1 MSIAATFTDLGI
13 RAKIFCGFGSL
24 LVIAGGLAGFGTY
37 QMSEIHHQVSTM
49 QDVTGNM
56 QRVLTV
62 NHDIETMRRAQILY
76 RFDGDKEQLKEF
88 AAAEAEARNLLAASA
103 KAALSEDRRRIYSAT
118 QDSVTDLGAMMR
130 QFVEL
135 VDRAA
140 SERTTLTAGEDALT
154 AAAARL
160 VAEAHAAHDP
170 ALSDAAAQIERAI
183 LLVRVANWRFLA
195 VHDRSG
201 VGTLNTNADK
211 ALAAIT
217 AMEKIANE
225 GIVAVLPSIRN
236 GLTDYVSDFNA
247 ASSVIS
253 KSNDLYD
260 QQMRPKM
267 LSVQKDLATAAASLT
282 RRYETTS
289 QDIDAGFSTIALVHE
304 VIAVF
309 AMIFGVVLAML
320 VGRGIAG
327 PVSRMAGAMRKLAD
341 GDLTVEVPESARRDE
356 IGAMAEAMGIFQRNA
371 IEAARRVDDQE
382 AERVVKQ
389 QRAANLEILTGAFEK
404 TAGDLVAMVSSAA
417 AELQVTATSMT
428 GTAGQTT
435 QQATTVAAAAEEA
448 SVNVQTVASAAE
460 ELAASIGEIS
470 RQVGQSARIAGKA
483 VEDAKRTDTVVR
495 ALAEGAQ
502 KIGEVVGLISNIAGQ
517 TNLLALNATI
527 EAARAGDAGKGFAVV
542 ASEVKSLATQTAK
555 ATDDIGR
562 HIAQIQAATKEA
574 VESIQSIGSTIG
586 EVSEIAANIAA
597 AVEEQGAATQEIAR
611 NVQQAAIGTTEVT
624 STITGVS
631 QGAHNTGVAAT
642 QVLGAAEELSRQSAR
657 LSGEVGRFIAG
668 VKAA

>member
-1 MSIAATFTDLGI
+1 MSIAATFRDLRI
-13 RAKIFCGFGSL
+13 QTKIFCGFGSL

-37 QMSEIHHQVSTM
+37 QLSGLHHEVRTM
-49 QDVTGNM
+49 QVLTESM

-62 NHDIETMRRAQILY
+62 NHAMETMRRAQIRY
-76 RFDGDKEQLKEF
+76 RFDGDKVQLKEF
-88 AAAEAEARNLLAASA
+88 AAAETEARDLLAASA

-118 QDSVTDLGAMMR
+118 HESVAELGTIMR

-135 VDRAA
+135 VDQAA
-140 SERTTLTAGEDALT
+140 SERTTLIAGGDALT
-154 AAAARL
+154 AATARL

-170 ALSDAAAQIERAI
+170 ALSDAAGQIERAI

-195 VHDRSG
+195 VPDQSG
-201 VGTLNTNADK
+201 VATLNTNAEK
-211 ALAAIT
+211 ASAAIT
-217 AMEKIANE
+217 AMEKLSNE
-225 GIVAVLPSIRN
+225 GTVALLPAIRT
-236 GLTDYVSDFNA
+236 GLAGYVSDFNA
-247 ASSVIS
+247 VSAIIA
-253 KSNDLYD
+253 KSNGIFD
-260 QQMRPKM
+260 QQLLPKM
-267 LSVQKDLATAAASLT
+267 LSVQKDMATAAGSLT
-282 RRYETTS
+282 RSYETTS
-289 QDIDAGFSTIALVHE
+289 QDLDAGFSTTALMQQ
-304 VIAVF
+304 VIAAF
-309 AMIFGVVLAML
+309 AIITGIVLAVL

-327 PVSRMAGAMRKLAD
+327 PVSSMTGAMRKLAE
-341 GDLTVEVPESARRDE
+341 GDLTATVPESARRDE

-371 IEAARRVDDQE
+371 IEAARRVAEQE
-382 AERVVKQ
+382 AERVIKE
-389 QRAANLEILTGAFEK
+389 QRAANLETLTGAFEK

-417 AELQVTATSMT
+417 AELQVTAKSMT

-470 RQVGQSARIAGKA
+470 RQVGQSAKIAGKA

-574 VESIQSIGSTIG
+574 VESIQSIGGTIG

-631 QGAHNTGVAAT
+631 EGAHNTGAAAT
-642 QVLGAAEELSRQSAR
+642 QLLGAAEELSRQSAR